1 MAPFGGPN
9 MLMTTYHDQ
18 VSTPNP
24 NAAPALDADRQRAGE
39 LWAQVK
45 GTELEAAYRAI
56 SEKHPNKAKNRTQY
70 LAFLDELEGM
80 FVQPHPAQAKPVL
93 VDAPTQQEPEDLP
106 VQDEATEIPPV
117 TDNLPTTEPAPPSEA
132 PEALIEEPPVE
143 SQDDGAL
150 ESEDAAED
158 GPEREGDPGPTPA
171 PAKPEQVTAAA
182 PTGLNGDGLFTQL
195 FGMLHD
201 GGEVSLQVMRVGE
214 QLTVGIFPKPAPG
227 ETSPQSVVVTESA
240 AWFDANLLSA
250 MRPYAQ
256 ARVDAFAAFQQ
267 AAKQQAAASKKPEKT
282 AAKKP
287 DKSTG
292 PKLHALTLKA
302 AEGSTISG
310 KHNGKELPLALGKN
324 DVPAGTIE
332 MTVKH
337 DLFGEQKKSLL
348 ISAARE
354 YDFTAQQGGHLT
366 VKPTPEGAA
375 LSASKGETQI
385 ALHGETLLPAGKWTI
400 HAEAAHH
407 LPKTVQMSVKAG
419 DHQTVELALDE
430 LNSLF

>member
-1 MAPFGGPN
+1 
-9 MLMTTYHDQ
+9 MTTYQDQ
-18 VSTPNP
+18 GFTPNP
-24 NAAPALDADRQRAGE
+24 HAAPVLDADRQRAGE
-39 LWAQVK
+39 LWEQVK
-45 GTELEAAYRAI
+45 GTEMEAQYRAI
-56 SEKHPNKAKNRTQY
+56 SSRHPRKADSRTAY
-70 LAFLDELEGM
+70 LAFLDELEAM
-80 FVQPHPAQAKPVL
+80 FVQPEVQNEAVTPEV
-93 VDAPTQQEPEDLP
+93 VDA
-106 VQDEATEIPPV
+106 DEASAQEDAPA
-117 TDNLPTTEPAPPSEA
+117 TEPAEVPAQVAETPTPSQEDEA
-132 PEALIEEPPVE
+132 QAEEEAE
-143 SQDDGAL
+143 
-150 ESEDAAED
+150 EDAEP
-158 GPEREGDPGPTPA
+158 GEGDEEDTDDEGEGETETKQETPA
-171 PAKPEQVTAAA
+171 LAKPEVVAENAA
-182 PTGLNGDGLFTQL
+182 PKGLTDGGLFTQL

-214 QLTVGIFPKPAPG
+214 QLTVGIFPKPVPG

-250 MRPYAQ
+250 MRPYTQ

-287 DKSTG
+287 EKSTG

-310 KHNGKELPLALGKN
+310 KHNGKELPLTLGKN

-375 LSASKGETQI
+375 LSATKGETQI

-400 HAEAAHH
+400 HAEATHH
-407 LPKTVQMSVKAG
+407 LPKTVQVSVKAG
-419 DHQTVELALDE
+419 DRQTVELALDE
-430 LNSLF
+430 MNSLF